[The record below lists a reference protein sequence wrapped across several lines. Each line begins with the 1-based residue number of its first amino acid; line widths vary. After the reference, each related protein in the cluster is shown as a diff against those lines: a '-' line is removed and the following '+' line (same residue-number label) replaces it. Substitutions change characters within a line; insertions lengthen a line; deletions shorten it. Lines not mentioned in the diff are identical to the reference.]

1 MITSQQLAIEEFIRR
16 INHVL
21 EELHNAIENKDTD
34 DQHSALAAIVGLVE
48 MLKTEIKYG
57 DDDDEEDAS

>member
-1 MITSQQLAIEEFIRR
+1 MPSLHQLAIEEFIRR

-48 MLKTEIKYG
+48 MLKTELKYG
-57 DDDDEEDAS
+57 DDEDEEDES